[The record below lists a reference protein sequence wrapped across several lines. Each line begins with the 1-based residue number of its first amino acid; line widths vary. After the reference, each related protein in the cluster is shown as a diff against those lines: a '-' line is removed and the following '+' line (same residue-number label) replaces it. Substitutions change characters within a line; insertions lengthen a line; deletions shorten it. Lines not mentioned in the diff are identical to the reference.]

1 MARGTSFGG
10 LHSHRDLRLIQQSVD
25 VQPAKPK
32 LKFVDIPG
40 ADGTKDLSAQ
50 PSGRVS
56 FGDRTLTWTFAL
68 YPGEN
73 WEAKRTEVSNAL
85 NGVACHITL
94 DSDPDYYYMGRL
106 SVEKYKADSLLR
118 QITVKATCRPFK
130 YKQDETEVSASALTT
145 SYQTLV
151 LMNDRKPVVPTI
163 TVSAETTIEWD
174 GDSFTLSAGTHKI
187 LNIELQEGENLL
199 RAKTVSGTG
208 SIVVTYQEG
217 AL

>member
-10 LHSHRDLRLIQQSVD
+10 LHSNRDLGLIQQSVD

-32 LKFVDIPG
+32 FNFIDIPG
-40 ADGTKDLSAQ
+40 ADGSQDLSAQ
-50 PSGRVS
+50 PLGRVP
-56 FGDRTLTWTFAL
+56 FGDRTLTWIFAL

-85 NGVACHITL
+85 NGVACRITL
-94 DSDPDYYYMGRL
+94 DTDPEYYYMGRL
-106 SVEKYKADSLLR
+106 SVDKYKTDVLLR

-130 YKQDETEVSASALTT
+130 YKQEETEVRASLTT
-145 SYQTLV
+145 SFQTLI
-151 LMNDRKPVVPTI
+151 LENDRKPVVPTI
-163 TVSAETTIEWD
+163 NVSAETTLEWE
-174 GDSFTLSAGTHKI
+174 GNTFTLSAGDHRV
-187 LNIELQEGENLL
+187 LGVELLEGENQL
-199 RAKTVSGTG
+199 RAKVTSGTG

>member
-10 LHSHRDLRLIQQSVD
+10 LHSHRDLGLIQQSVD
-25 VQPAKPK
+25 VQPAHPK
-32 LKFVDIPG
+32 LNFVNIPG

-50 PSGRVS
+50 PSGRVPFS
-56 FGDRTLTWTFAL
+56 DRTLTWIFAL

-94 DSDPDYYYMGRL
+94 DTDPGHYYIGRL
-106 SVEKYKADSLLR
+106 TVDKYKTDVLLR

-130 YKQDETEVSASALTT
+130 YKQDETEVRASLTT
-145 SYQTLV
+145 SYQTVNLR
-151 LMNDRKPVVPTI
+151 NDRKPVVPTI

-174 GDSFTLSAGTHKI
+174 GGAFTLSAGTHRL
-187 LNIELQEGENLL
+187 LNIELLEGDNQL
-199 RAKTVSGTG
+199 RAKVASGTG